1 MMGHSATVLFALA
14 TMAAAPDGTL
24 SSDPGREVPSIT
36 HDKLAVGQP
45 FEIATDEHVFRG
57 QLVDR
62 STGACQMTMSTDG
75 ATFSPARTVYL
86 LGATAGPQE
95 RQTLVIMHEVK
106 VGLKMELGID
116 DLAQKNRLITGEV
129 KAIKLLR

>member
-14 TMAAAPDGTL
+14 TMAAAPDGIV
-24 SSDPGREVPSIT
+24 PGREVSSIT

-45 FEIATDEHVFRG
+45 FEIATDDHVFRG
-57 QLVDR
+57 QLIDR
-62 STGACQMTMSTDG
+62 STGACQMTMSADG
-75 ATFSPARTVYL
+75 ESFSPARTVYL

-116 DLAQKNRLITGEV
+116 DLEQKNRLITGEV
-129 KAIKLLR
+129 KAIKLMR

>member
-1 MMGHSATVLFALA
+1 VS
-14 TMAAAPDGTL
+14 
-24 SSDPGREVPSIT
+24 SIT

-45 FEIATDEHVFRG
+45 FEIATDEQVFRG

-62 STGACQMTMSTDG
+62 NTGACQMTMSTDG
-75 ATFSPARTVYL
+75 STFSPVRTVYL

-106 VGLKMELGID
+106 VGLKMELGVD
-116 DLAQKNRLITGEV
+116 DLEQRNRVITGEV

>member
-14 TMAAAPDGTL
+14 TMAAAPDGI
-24 SSDPGREVPSIT
+24 SANAPGREVSSIT

-45 FEIATDEHVFRG
+45 FEIATNDHVFRG
-57 QLVDR
+57 QLIDR
-62 STGACQMTMSTDG
+62 STGACQMTMSADG
-75 ATFSPARTVYL
+75 ERFSPARTVYL
-86 LGATAGPQE
+86 LGATVGPQE

-116 DLAQKNRLITGEV
+116 DLEQKNRLITGEV
-129 KAIKLLR
+129 KAIKLMR

>member
-14 TMAAAPDGTL
+14 TMAAAPDGTPANAL
-24 SSDPGREVPSIT
+24 GSEVSSIT

-45 FEIATDEHVFRG
+45 FEIATDDHVFRG
-57 QLVDR
+57 QLIDR
-62 STGACQMTMSTDG
+62 STGACQMTMSSDG

-129 KAIKLLR
+129 KAIKLMR

>member
-14 TMAAAPDGTL
+14 TMAAAPE
-24 SSDPGREVPSIT
+24 REVSSIT

-45 FEIATDEHVFRG
+45 FEIATDEQVFRG
-57 QLVDR
+57 QLIDR
-62 STGACQMTMSTDG
+62 NTGACQMTMSSDG
-75 ATFSPARTVYL
+75 STFSPVRTVYL

-106 VGLKMELGID
+106 VGLKMELGVD
-116 DLAQKNRLITGEV
+116 DLEQKNRVITGEV